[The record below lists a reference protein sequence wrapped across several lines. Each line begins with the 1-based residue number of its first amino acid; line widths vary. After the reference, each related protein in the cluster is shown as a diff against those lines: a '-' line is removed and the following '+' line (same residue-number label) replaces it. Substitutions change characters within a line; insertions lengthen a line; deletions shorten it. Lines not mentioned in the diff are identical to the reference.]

1 VINIKR
7 KAIDVNDE
15 IWRKVKAAALIAN
28 KPLSRWIE
36 EAFLSKLNG
45 NNNEKS

>member
-1 VINIKR
+1 MKR
-7 KAIDVNDE
+7 KAIDVNEE
-15 IWRKVKAAALIAN
+15 IWRKVKAAALLDN

-45 NNNEKS
+45 KNEKN